1 MKEEPDEVVVVPP
14 KPIGPSVVFW
24 PVRMFVM
31 VTDVGRKEHETRH
44 PLNNT
49 ERPICQPIQH
59 LGFPNTQMRVMV
71 LSHTKANRENEHQ
84 DKQQGVKAV
93 EPLVGHQQG
102 IGDEVGQW
110 LNVPCSMKEDQF
122 SSPSDALIFSK

>member
-1 MKEEPDEVVVVPP
+1 MVPD
-14 KPIGPSVVFW
+14 
-24 PVRMFVM
+24 M
-31 VTDVGRKEHETRH
+31 GREKNETRH
-44 PLNNT
+44 ALNYA
-49 ERPICQPIQH
+49 EHPICKPIQH

-102 IGDEVGQW
+102 IDDEVGQW
-110 LNVPCSMKEDQF
+110 LNVPCSMKENQF
-122 SSPSDALIFSK
+122 SSPSDALIFSR